1 MTTPSQPQHQR
12 LRGLNLGGWLSQ
24 IDAIQEKDPEK
35 FPGIDKHIETFIT
48 ASDFANIRSWGFDH
62 VRVPIDSYLFFTENE
77 SPIENRLV
85 NIDRA
90 VALSKQHGLKLILDL
105 HECPGHDFA
114 DATDSGAPI
123 QKLFSGDD
131 VVIKKAEKIW
141 ACLSERYGSDDHVL
155 FESLNEPVAPTADVW
170 NTVRDRLCREIRR
183 HAPKSTI
190 VAGSNMW
197 NRPST
202 YNELTPFD
210 DDNVVYSVHFYEP
223 LLFTHQFAPW
233 ISEPETKVTRT
244 YPSDY
249 GPSSAPKYG
258 IVLSK
263 GVWDRDRIVN
273 EFAPVNNFRTKYGVP
288 VICNEFGVYALV
300 ELEAQL
306 RWYNDVLSVLK
317 DMGIGFS
324 YWNYKNLD
332 FGIISVGE
340 KLHEALP
347 QYGNAERINH
357 SVLDVLRKY

>member
-1 MTTPSQPQHQR
+1 MTTQSLPQR

-35 FPGIDKHIETFIT
+35 FPGIDKHMESFIG
-48 ASDFANIRSWGFDH
+48 AADFANVNSWGFDH
-62 VRVPIDSYLFFTENE
+62 VRVPIDSYLFFTDSE
-77 SPIENRLV
+77 SPVENRLV

-90 VALSKQHGLKLILDL
+90 VALSKQYGLKLILDL

-114 DATDSGAPI
+114 DAASSPV

-131 VVIKKAEKIW
+131 AVVKKAEKIW
-141 ACLSERYGSDDHVL
+141 ACLSERYGANNHVL
-155 FESLNEPVAPTADVW
+155 FESLNEPVAPTAAIW
-170 NTVRDRLCREIRR
+170 NTVKDRLCREIRR

-190 VAGSNMW
+190 ITGSNMW

-202 YNELTPFD
+202 FSELTPFD

-233 ISEPETKVTRT
+233 IPGREIKAKRT

-249 GPSSAPKYG
+249 GPGFMLKYEP
-258 IVLSK
+258 VLSK
-263 GVWDRDRIVN
+263 GVWDRDRLAK
-273 EFAPVNNFRTKYGVP
+273 EFTPINDFRTKYGVP
-288 VICNEFGVYALV
+288 VICNEFGVYAPV

-306 RWYNDVLSVLK
+306 RWYDDLLSVLK
-317 DMGIGFS
+317 DIGIGFS

-347 QYGNAERINH
+347 QYGNPERINH
-357 SVLDVLRKY
+357 SVLDILRKY

>member
-1 MTTPSQPQHQR
+1 MTTPNLPQR

-35 FPGIDKHIETFIT
+35 FPGIDKHMESFIS
-48 ASDFANIRSWGFDH
+48 AADFANVNSWGFDH
-62 VRVPIDSYLFFTENE
+62 VRVPIDSYLFFTESE
-77 SPIENRLV
+77 SPVENRLV

-90 VALSKQHGLKLILDL
+90 VALSKQYGLKLVLDL

-114 DATDSGAPI
+114 DAASSPV

-131 VVIKKAEKIW
+131 TCIKKAEKNMGVFVGTLRREQSRVIRV
-141 ACLSERYGSDDHVL
+141 AD
-155 FESLNEPVAPTADVW
+155 EPVAPTAAIW
-170 NTVRDRLCREIRR
+170 NTVKDRLCREIRR

-190 VAGSNMW
+190 ITGSNMW
-197 NRPST
+197 NWPST
-202 YNELTPFD
+202 FSELTPFD

-233 ISEPETKVTRT
+233 IPGSEIKVKRT

-249 GPSSAPKYG
+249 GPGFIMKYEQ
-258 IVLSK
+258 VLSK
-263 GVWDRDRIVN
+263 GVWDRDRFVM
-273 EFAPVNNFRTKYGVP
+273 EFAPVNTFGTKYGVP
-288 VICNEFGVYALV
+288 IICNEFGVYAPV

-306 RWYNDVLSVLK
+306 RWYGDLLSVLK
-317 DMGIGFS
+317 DMEIGFS

-340 KLHEALP
+340 KLHETLP
-347 QYGNAERINH
+347 QYDNAERINH
-357 SVLDVLRKY
+357 FVLDVLRKY